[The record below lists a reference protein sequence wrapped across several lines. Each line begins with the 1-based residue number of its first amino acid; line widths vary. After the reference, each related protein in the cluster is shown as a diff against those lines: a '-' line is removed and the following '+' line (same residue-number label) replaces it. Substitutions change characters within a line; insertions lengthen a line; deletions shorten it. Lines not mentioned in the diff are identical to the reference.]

1 MLVPL
6 GLKRKLN
13 DISKKKINRNFWVT
27 SHGALG
33 ERGYDEKRMPVY
45 ETYAEQSQDQCLEG
59 IN

>member
-45 ETYAEQSQDQCLEG
+45 ETYAEQSQD
-59 IN
+59 